1 MNGTSRSDSIIL
13 RRARYSTRS
22 GGGTVAIQ
30 GVTVKS
36 LLSRK
41 GTLLDNAPS
50 FLLRQ
55 KSSGPIRFAATEMP
69 EDATDDVPDKPSAK
83 PPVKSPAARAQPGS
97 RVTPLRAV
105 MPSMPQTGAHPLQ
118 TAQIAEVEWLAQQ
131 SSLTTFR
138 SFNSFAFTA
147 SMLFHPRDLTYYAV
161 LYHEGAVWRVLK
173 ALDLDSAEPAFHH
186 FVEQAMR
193 LAEAELRRVHLE
205 AQNDQLAR
213 MIAESDAQ
221 VERVRVDL
229 QRGSSQDQEVALKQ
243 QETRKQLAQLEARR
257 VASQVQLTKLQRQ
270 LHQLDATS
278 NEAIPHLPSSR

>member
-1 MNGTSRSDSIIL
+1 MRGIQ
-13 RRARYSTRS
+13 RAS
-22 GGGTVAIQ
+22 GGGTVALQ

-55 KSSGPIRFAATEMP
+55 KSSGPIRFAAPDMP
-69 EDATDDVPDKPSAK
+69 DETTGDL
-83 PPVKSPAARAQPGS
+83 PVKAPATKAQPS
-97 RVTPLRAV
+97 TRVTPLRAV
-105 MPSMPQTGAHPLQ
+105 MPSAPQTGAHPLQ
-118 TAQIAEVEWLAQQ
+118 TAQIAEVEWLTQQ

-138 SFNSFAFTA
+138 TFNSFAFTA
-147 SMLFHPRDLTYYAV
+147 SMMFHPRELTYYAV
-161 LYHEGAVWRVLK
+161 LYHEDAVWRVLK
-173 ALDLDSAEPAFHH
+173 ATDMDAAEPAFHH

-193 LAEAELRRVHLE
+193 LAEADTRRIYLE
-205 AQNDQLAR
+205 SQNEQLAR

-229 QRGSSQDQEVALKQ
+229 QRGTSQDQEVALKQ

-257 VASQVQLTKLQRQ
+257 VAAQVQLTKLQRQ
-270 LHQLDATS
+270 LHQLNASS
-278 NEAIPHLPSSR
+278 NESIPHLPSTR

>member
-1 MNGTSRSDSIIL
+1 MRGIQ
-13 RRARYSTRS
+13 RAS
-22 GGGTVAIQ
+22 GGGTVALQ

-55 KSSGPIRFAATEMP
+55 KSSGPIRFAAPDMP
-69 EDATDDVPDKPSAK
+69 DETTGDL
-83 PPVKSPAARAQPGS
+83 PVKVLAAKAQPS
-97 RVTPLRAV
+97 TRVTPLRAV
-105 MPSMPQTGAHPLQ
+105 MPSAPQAGAHPLQ
-118 TAQIAEVEWLAQQ
+118 TAQIAEVEWLSQQ

-138 SFNSFAFTA
+138 TFNSFAFTA
-147 SMLFHPRDLTYYAV
+147 SLLFHPRELTYYAV
-161 LYHEGAVWRVLK
+161 LYHEDAVWRVLK
-173 ALDLDSAEPAFHH
+173 ATDMDAAEPAFHH

-193 LAEAELRRVHLE
+193 LAEADTRRIYLE
-205 AQNDQLAR
+205 SQNEQLAR

-229 QRGSSQDQEVALKQ
+229 QRGTSQDQEVALKQ

-257 VASQVQLTKLQRQ
+257 VAAQVQLTKLQRQ
-270 LHQLDATS
+270 LHQLNASS
-278 NEAIPHLPSSR
+278 NESIPHLPSTR